1 MAATYAPPK
10 NAALIIVVYLTF
22 FHLSSFFLKK
32 AVLTFEGGGGI
43 IEEISCVSVLRKE
56 GDLERKNCKPE
67 RNLFTAVPYFYYAE
81 GFLLS
86 ILKEP

>member
-1 MAATYAPPK
+1 MSK
-10 NAALIIVVYLTF
+10 INAVRTLCF
-22 FHLSSFFLKK
+22 FCSKIDFRDSKALKK
-32 AVLTFEGGGGI
+32 AVLTFEGGGI
-43 IEEISCVSVLRKE
+43 MEEISCVTVLRKE
-56 GDLERKNCKPE
+56 DDLERKNCKPE